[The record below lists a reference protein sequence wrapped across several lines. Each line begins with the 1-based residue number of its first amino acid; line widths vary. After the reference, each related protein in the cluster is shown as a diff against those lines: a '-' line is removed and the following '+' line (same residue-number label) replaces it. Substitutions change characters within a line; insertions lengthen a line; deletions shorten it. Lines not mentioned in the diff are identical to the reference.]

1 MYAKYAE
8 RLNMTEFINGVEYL
22 YTIPAEEPT
31 SYWILVAIF
40 FFAFAF
46 FVIVFFVDSIWDGFE
61 GIVAALLLA
70 AIATLL
76 SFFVIKSNNGNE
88 LLPERYAVTISDE
101 VSVNEFTDNY
111 TIVEQKGNVY
121 IIEVKGN
128 EHD

>member
-1 MYAKYAE
+1 
-8 RLNMTEFINGVEYL
+8 MTEFINGVEYL
-22 YTIPAEEPT
+22 YTIPAEEPI

-40 FFAFAF
+40 FIAFAF
-46 FVIVFFVDSIWDGFE
+46 FGITSVVYSSCDDFVD
-61 GIVAALLLA
+61 IVVALMLA

-76 SFFVIKSNNGNE
+76 SFFAIKSNNDNE
-88 LLPERYAVTISDE
+88 LLPERYAVNISDE
-101 VSVNEFTDNY
+101 VSMNEFTDNY

>member
-1 MYAKYAE
+1 
-8 RLNMTEFINGVEYL
+8 MTEFINGVEYL

-40 FFAFAF
+40 FIAFALF
-46 FVIVFFVDSIWDGFE
+46 GIMFLVYSFWGGFE
-61 GIVAALLLA
+61 DIVAALLLA

-76 SFFVIKSNNGNE
+76 SFFAIKSNNVNE
-88 LLPERYAVTISDE
+88 LLPERYAVNISDE
-101 VSVNEFTDNY
+101 VSMNEFTDNY

-121 IIEVKGN
+121 IIEVKDN

>member
-1 MYAKYAE
+1 
-8 RLNMTEFINGVEYL
+8 MTEFINGVEVL
-22 YTIPAEEPT
+22 YTIPAEEPI

-46 FVIVFFVDSIWDGFE
+46 FGITSVVYSSRDDFVD
-61 GIVAALLLA
+61 IVVALMLA

-76 SFFVIKSNNGNE
+76 SFFVIKNHNANE
-88 LLPERYAVTISDE
+88 LNPERYAVTISND
-101 VSVNEFTDNY
+101 VKMNEFADNY

-121 IIEVKGN
+121 IIKVKDN